1 MWGQCLMWGHRLML
15 GQWLATRGAT
25 SNIVALCVAIF
36 FAAGCKGAPE
46 VRVARVSKAHVEATV
61 SGVNSG
67 TVRAEGN
74 TELAFGTVGRV
85 KEVNVKLGDT
95 VKEGQVLAQVENDD
109 LKSRLQSTLE
119 EYERSQ
125 RLSKSDAMSQSGVTQ
140 ARASYDAAVTAYE
153 KSLIKAPYDG
163 IIAELNLE
171 VGELSQITAVIP
183 QALIRVVDVKPRYVR
198 AEIDEVDL
206 PKVKVGLPARVKV
219 LAIRKEPF
227 AARVRK
233 VVPFVSSIREQDRTS
248 EIELDIDSEGLLLP
262 AGASADIEVITE
274 TKDDVLTITSRA
286 LLGRGGDR
294 YVYVLDGARLKKTPV
309 KVGIYGYMVSEIV
322 SGLSPAD
329 KVVLPSDKFELT
341 DGLRVIVPNE

>member
-1 MWGQCLMWGHRLML
+1 M
-15 GQWLATRGAT
+15 
-25 SNIVALCVAIF
+25 
-36 FAAGCKGAPE
+36 
-46 VRVARVSKAHVEATV
+46 RVAPVARAHVEATV
-61 SGVNSG
+61 SSVNSG

-85 KEVNVKLGDT
+85 KEVNVKLGDS
-95 VKEGQVLAQVENDD
+95 VREGQTLAQVENDD

-163 IIAELNLE
+163 MVAELNLE

-183 QALIRVVDVKPRYVR
+183 QAPIRIVDVKPRYVR

-206 PKVKVGLPARVKV
+206 PKVKVGLPARVKI

-227 AARVRK
+227 KAQVRK

-248 EIELDIDSEGLLLP
+248 EIELDIESEGLLLP
-262 AGASADIEVITE
+262 AGASADVEVITE
-274 TKDDVLTITSRA
+274 TKDDVVTVTSRA
-286 LLGRGGDR
+286 LLGRGEDR
-294 YVYVLDGARLKKTPV
+294 YVYVLDGSKLKKTPV
-309 KVGIYGYMVSEIV
+309 KIGIYGYTVSEVV
-322 SGLSPAD
+322 SGISPAD
-329 KVVLPSDKFELT
+329 HVVLPSDKFELA
-341 DGLRVIVPNE
+341 DGLRVTVVK

>member
-1 MWGQCLMWGHRLML
+1 MVVSLV
-15 GQWLATRGAT
+15 
-25 SNIVALCVAIF
+25 S
-36 FAAGCKGAPE
+36 GCKGRPE
-46 VRVARVSKAHVEATV
+46 VRLARVSKASVEATV
-61 SGVNSG
+61 SSVNSG

-85 KEVNVKLGDT
+85 KEVNVKLGDA
-95 VKEGQVLAQVENDD
+95 VKAGQVLAQVENDD

-163 IIAELNLE
+163 IVAELNLE

-183 QALIRVVDVKPRYVR
+183 QAPIRVVDVKPRYVR

-233 VVPFVSSIREQDRTS
+233 VIPFVSSTREQDRTS

-286 LLGRGGDR
+286 LLGRGRDR
-294 YVYVLDGARLKKTPV
+294 YVYVLEGSRLAKRPV
-309 KVGIYGYMVSEIV
+309 QVGIYGYTVSEIV
-322 SGLSPAD
+322 SGLSPSD

-341 DGLRVIVPNE
+341 DGLRVTAPNE

>member
-1 MWGQCLMWGHRLML
+1 VVVSLV
-15 GQWLATRGAT
+15 
-25 SNIVALCVAIF
+25 S
-36 FAAGCKGAPE
+36 GCKGTPE
-46 VRVARVSKAHVEATV
+46 VRLARVSKASVEATV
-61 SGVNSG
+61 SSVNSG

-85 KEVNVKLGDT
+85 KEVNVKLGDA
-95 VKEGQVLAQVENDD
+95 VKAGQVLAQVENDD

-163 IIAELNLE
+163 IVAELNLE

-183 QALIRVVDVKPRYVR
+183 QAPIRVVDVKPRYVR

-206 PKVKVGLPARVKV
+206 PKVKVDLPARVKV

-233 VVPFVSSIREQDRTS
+233 VIPFVSSTREQDRTS

-274 TKDDVLTITSRA
+274 TKGDVLTITSRA
-286 LLGRGGDR
+286 LLGRGRDR
-294 YVYVLDGARLKKTPV
+294 YVYVLEGSRLAKRPV
-309 KVGIYGYMVSEIV
+309 QVGIYGYTVSEIV
-322 SGLSPAD
+322 SGLSPSD

-341 DGLRVIVPNE
+341 DGLRVTAPNE

>member
-1 MWGQCLMWGHRLML
+1 MVVSLV
-15 GQWLATRGAT
+15 
-25 SNIVALCVAIF
+25 S
-36 FAAGCKGAPE
+36 GCKGRPE
-46 VRVARVSKAHVEATV
+46 VRLARVSKASVEATV
-61 SGVNSG
+61 SSVNSG

-85 KEVNVKLGDT
+85 KEVNVKLGDA
-95 VKEGQVLAQVENDD
+95 VKAGQVLAQVENDD

-163 IIAELNLE
+163 IVAELNLE

-183 QALIRVVDVKPRYVR
+183 QAPIRVVDVKPRYVR

-233 VVPFVSSIREQDRTS
+233 VIPFVSSTREQDRTS

-286 LLGRGGDR
+286 LLGRGRDR
-294 YVYVLDGARLKKTPV
+294 YVYVLEGSRLAKRPV
-309 KVGIYGYMVSEIV
+309 QVGIYGYTVSEVV
-322 SGLSPAD
+322 SGLSPSD
-329 KVVLPSDKFELT
+329 EIVLPSDKFELT
-341 DGLRVIVPNE
+341 DGLRVTAPNE

>member
-1 MWGQCLMWGHRLML
+1 VVVSLV
-15 GQWLATRGAT
+15 
-25 SNIVALCVAIF
+25 S
-36 FAAGCKGAPE
+36 GCKGRPE
-46 VRVARVSKAHVEATV
+46 VRLARVSKASVEATV
-61 SGVNSG
+61 SSVNSG

-85 KEVNVKLGDT
+85 KEVNVKLGDA
-95 VKEGQVLAQVENDD
+95 VKAGQVLAQVENDD

-163 IIAELNLE
+163 IVAELNLE

-183 QALIRVVDVKPRYVR
+183 QAPIRVVDVKPRYVR

-233 VVPFVSSIREQDRTS
+233 VIPFVSSIREQDRTS

-286 LLGRGGDR
+286 LLGRGRDR
-294 YVYVLDGARLKKTPV
+294 YVYVLEGSRLAKRPV
-309 KVGIYGYMVSEIV
+309 RVGIYGYTVSEIV
-322 SGLSPAD
+322 SGLSPSD
-329 KVVLPSDKFELT
+329 KIVLPSDKFELT
-341 DGLRVIVPNE
+341 DGLRVTAPNE

>member
-1 MWGQCLMWGHRLML
+1 MVVSLV
-15 GQWLATRGAT
+15 
-25 SNIVALCVAIF
+25 S
-36 FAAGCKGAPE
+36 GCKGRPE
-46 VRVARVSKAHVEATV
+46 VRLARVSKASVEATV
-61 SGVNSG
+61 SSVNSG

-85 KEVNVKLGDT
+85 KEVNVKLGDA
-95 VKEGQVLAQVENDD
+95 VKAGQVLAQVENDD

-163 IIAELNLE
+163 IVAELNLE

-183 QALIRVVDVKPRYVR
+183 QAPIRVVDVKPRYVR

-233 VVPFVSSIREQDRTS
+233 VIPFVSSTREQDRTS

-286 LLGRGGDR
+286 LLGRGRDR
-294 YVYVLDGARLKKTPV
+294 YVYVLEGSRLAKRPV
-309 KVGIYGYMVSEIV
+309 QVGIYGYTVSEVV
-322 SGLSPAD
+322 SGLSPSD
-329 KVVLPSDKFELT
+329 EIVLPSDKFELT
-341 DGLRVIVPNE
+341 DGLRVKAPSE